1 MVDRLTRNIIAFVI
15 GDRSTLTCLLLYTLI
30 REIPNVVYCTDYW
43 KPYSKVIPPERHY
56 QGKDQTYTVE
66 SKNSQ
71 IRHYLAKFRRR
82 TKCYVKSVENTIM
95 SLKLLIKF
103 KINKC

>member
-1 MVDRLTRNIIAFVI
+1 M
-15 GDRSTLTCLLLYTLI
+15 LLYEEI
-30 REIPNVVYCTDYW
+30 KDIPNAVYCTDHW
-43 KPYSKVIPPERHY
+43 RAYSKIIPPDKHY

-82 TKCYVKSVENTIM
+82 TKCYVKSIENVIM

-103 KINKC
+103 KINL

>member
-1 MVDRLTRNIIAFVI
+1 MI
-15 GDRSTLTCLLLYTLI
+15 GDRSTKTCKLLYDEI
-30 REIPNVVYCTDYW
+30 RDNDTSVYCTDHW
-43 KPYSKVIPPERHY
+43 KAYSKVIPPEKHY

-82 TKCYVKSVENTIM
+82 TKCYVKSLENVTM
-95 SLKLLIKF
+95 SLKLIIKF
-103 KINKC
+103 KINH

>member
-1 MVDRLTRNIIAFVI
+1 
-15 GDRSTLTCLLLYTLI
+15 LYQEI
-30 REIPNVVYCTDYW
+30 KDIPNVVYCTDHWRAYL
-43 KPYSKVIPPERHY
+43 KVIPPERHY

-82 TKCYVKSVENTIM
+82 TKCYVKSVENVIM

-103 KINKC
+103 KVNL

>member
-1 MVDRLTRNIIAFVI
+1 M
-15 GDRSTLTCLLLYTLI
+15 LLFALI
-30 REIPNVVYCTDYW
+30 KDIPNAVYCTDHWRAYE
-43 KPYSKVIPPERHY
+43 KVIPPDRHY
-56 QGKDQTYTVE
+56 QGIKAKIKSYTVE

-82 TKCYVKSVENTIM
+82 TKCYVKSIENVIM

-103 KINKC
+103 KINL

>member
-1 MVDRLTRNIIAFVI
+1 MVFVI
-15 GDRSTLTCLLLYTLI
+15 GDRSTTTCKLLFEKIKY
-30 REIPNVVYCTDYW
+30 IPTRVYCSDHWRAYE
-43 KPYSKVIPPERHY
+43 KVIPPDMHY
-56 QGKDQTYTVE
+56 QGKDETYTVE

-82 TKCYVKSVENTIM
+82 TKCYVKSIENVVM

-103 KINKC
+103 KINQ